1 MTRKKLRTMTL
12 VGIIYFSVSGG
23 PFGLEELIST
33 SGAGIALRALIVVP
47 IVFSVPTAVEE
58 RVEPLPDAHCEAGE
72 GPDGYLPQALARDG
86 RYGTPTAAI
95 LVSCAIFAVFCAL
108 DFATLVNAD
117 IITNLAALML
127 EFAAFIVLR
136 RRYPNLVRPF
146 VVRGGW
152 VAVGLVVAL
161 PAALTV
167 YMVISTFHEEPG
179 ALWVG
184 LGILAFGVLLYPILT
199 RFVKRGRSDAPVDI
213 DLGAP
218 ARTATTAR

>member
-1 MTRKKLRTMTL
+1 MPKVL
-12 VGIIYFSVSGG
+12 
-23 PFGLEELIST
+23 
-33 SGAGIALRALIVVP
+33 AA
-47 IVFSVPTAVEE
+47 
-58 RVEPLPDAHCEAGE
+58 
-72 GPDGYLPQALARDG
+72 DGYLPQALARDG

-146 VVRGGW
+146 VVRSGW

-184 LGILAFGVLLYPILT
+184 LGILAFGVLLYPVLT
-199 RFVKRGRSDAPVDI
+199 RFVKRVP
-213 DLGAP
+213 
-218 ARTATTAR
+218 T